1 MKNCLRILA
10 IAVVAIAIAS
20 IPALAQSQHAR
31 DGSILGGPAPL
42 PTYPM
47 ADILDE
53 GFDDVFILEFEGWC
67 MINNSSPLGTQ
78 SWDQGASTVFPAHAG
93 SPHHYIFGNYLASG
107 SPGDISL
114 WLLSP
119 EYDLGMV
126 GNFSLWTR
134 TVDGTSWPDRAQ
146 IRYSTAGSS
155 CNVGSAVEDVG
166 DFTNLLEDIN
176 PNETLD
182 PPDTY
187 PQEWTQY
194 AYDMS
199 AVNGS
204 GRFAFR
210 YYIHDSG
217 PTGANSNYIGVD
229 TWQLDSGT
237 GDGGADDG
245 GADDGGDVPA
255 TTTWGV
261 IVLIALF
268 LGITL
273 FYLRRRARA

>member
-1 MKNCLRILA
+1 MKNCLRVLM
-10 IAVVAIAIAS
+10 IAVVAIGVAS
-20 IPALAQSQHAR
+20 IPALAQNQDAR
-31 DGSILGGPAPL
+31 DGSTSTTPAPL

-53 GFDDVFILEFEGWC
+53 DFDDIFILEFEGWC
-67 MINNSSPLGTQ
+67 FQNNSSPLGVT
-78 SWDQGASTVFPAHAG
+78 SWLQGSTPFPAHAG
-93 SPHHYIFGNYLASG
+93 CATCFIAGNYNASG
-107 SPGDISL
+107 SPGNISL
-114 WLLSP
+114 WLMSP
-119 EYDLGMV
+119 EYDLSTV
-126 GNFSLWTR
+126 GTFSLWTR
-134 TVDGTSWPDRAQ
+134 TVAGSSWPDRGQ
-146 IRYSTAGSS
+146 IRYSTAGDS
-155 CNVGSAVEDVG
+155 CNVGTGVEDVG
-166 DFTNLLEDIN
+166 DFTNMLEDIN
-176 PNETLD
+176 SGEVLQG
-182 PPDTY
+182 Y
-187 PQEWTQY
+187 PEAWTQFSY
-194 AYDMS
+194 AMS
-199 AVNGS
+199 ETGT

-217 PTGANSNYIGVD
+217 PTGANSNYIGID
-229 TWQLDSGT
+229 TWQLDSGG

>member
-1 MKNCLRILA
+1 M
-10 IAVVAIAIAS
+10 IAVVAIGIAV
-20 IPALAQSQHAR
+20 PALAQNSDAR
-31 DGSILGGPAPL
+31 DGSTSTTPAPL

-53 GFDDVFILEFEGWC
+53 DFDDIFILEFEGWC
-67 MINNSSPLGTQ
+67 FQNNSFPLGTT
-78 SWDQGASTVFPAHAG
+78 SWLQGSGVFPSHAG
-93 SPHHYIFGNYLASG
+93 CPNCMIAGNYQASG

-114 WLLSP
+114 WLITP

-126 GNFSLWTR
+126 ATWSLWTR

-155 CNVGSAVEDVG
+155 CNVGTGVEDVG

-176 PNETLD
+176 PNEILD
-182 PPDTY
+182 PPDQSY
-187 PQEWTQY
+187 PQAWTEY
-194 AYDMS
+194 SYDMS
-199 AVNGS
+199 GVTGNG
-204 GRFAFR
+204 RLAFR

-217 PTGANSNYIGVD
+217 PTGANSNYVGVD
-229 TWQLDSGT
+229 TWQLDSGG